1 MKKWMGVAALLLV
14 LVVSTA
20 ACAQEMTFVD
30 SLGREKTFE
39 EPISR
44 YAVTGTMAQITLFAI
59 APDEMV
65 GVSSE
70 WDEAARAYI
79 PEKYF
84 GLPVV
89 GQIYGGKGSMNLEE
103 LLASDAQVVIDV
115 GEAKKNCAEDLDA
128 LEEQTGIPFVHID
141 ASAFTLDETYQMLG
155 ELLGKQEEAAALSAY
170 CKEAVDQAKTIAE
183 TVEKKKFLY
192 VVGEEGNHVIA
203 KDSYHS
209 EIIDLLTDN
218 VAVVEEP
225 SSRGTGNEVDG
236 EQILLWNPEV
246 VIFAKDSIYETAAED
261 PLWQSVEA
269 IKNGQ
274 YFEAPFG
281 PYNWMG
287 FPPSAQRIL
296 GMKWMAK
303 VLYPEAVEYDLYEE
317 VAEYFDLFYH
327 TELTK
332 EQYDVL
338 MQNAL

>member
-1 MKKWMGVAALLLV
+1 MKKWLGMAALLLA
-14 LVVSTA
+14 LIVSAT
-20 ACAQEMTFVD
+20 ACAQSMTFVD

-44 YAVTGTMAQITLFAI
+44 YAVTGTMAQITVFAI
-59 APDEMV
+59 APDELV

-70 WDEAARAYI
+70 WNDEAREYI

-89 GQIYGGKGSMNLEE
+89 GQIYGGKGDMNLEE

-141 ASAFTLDETYQMLG
+141 ASAFTMDETYRMLG
-155 ELLGKQEEAAALSAY
+155 ELLGKQDEAAVLSAY
-170 CKEAVDQAKTIAE
+170 CKEAADQVKAIAE
-183 TVEKKKFLY
+183 GVEKKNFLY

-203 KDSYHS
+203 KDSYHA
-209 EIIDLLTDN
+209 EIIDLLTNN

-236 EQILLWNPEV
+236 EQILQWNPEV
-246 VIFAKDSIYETAAED
+246 VIFSKGSIYDTAAED
-261 PLWQSVEA
+261 PVWQSVDA

-274 YFEAPFG
+274 YYEAPFG

-287 FPPSAQRIL
+287 FPPAVQRIL

-303 VLYPEAVEYDLYEE
+303 VLYPEVAEYDLYEE
-317 VAEYFDLFYH
+317 IAEYFDLFYH

-338 MQNAL
+338 MQKSL